1 LFLNGGNVETFP
13 DPNRW
18 HTGRT
23 AVVTGGGR
31 GIGRAIALALAD
43 GGATVFILGRDRAR
57 LEEAC
62 RQVRSPGSGTMVA
75 VPCDIRDERAVD
87 VLGGLAPHID
97 ILVHNAA
104 AYAPYVILE
113 KSQWETLQPVWETI
127 VTAPI
132 RLTRGVLP
140 SMKARGFG
148 RILHIGSAAATLGGA
163 GQVAYASAKSALAGL
178 TRSVACEAGRYGVTC
193 NLVEV
198 GFVETE
204 RTAEAVSPERKRQLL
219 ARIPSGRAGTCA
231 EVAAVVSFLT
241 SAQAGYIQGAC
252 IPVTGGLGL
261 GLFPFGKEGA
271 DASL

>member
-1 LFLNGGNVETFP
+1 VDTFADQDRP
-13 DPNRW
+13 
-18 HTGRT
+18 HAGRT

-31 GIGRAIALALAD
+31 GIGRAVALALAD

-62 RQVRSPGSGTMVA
+62 RPARPPGPGSVAA
-75 VPCDIRDERAVD
+75 VPCDIRDEGAA
-87 VLGGLAPHID
+87 GLLAGLVPPVD

-104 AYAPYVILE
+104 AFAPYAVLE
-113 KSQWETLQPVWETI
+113 KSSPADWQPVWETI
-127 VTAPI
+127 VTAPL

-148 RILHIGSAAATLGGA
+148 RVLHIGSAAATLGGA
-163 GQVAYASAKSALAGL
+163 GQVAYASAKSALVGL
-178 TRSVACEAGRYGVTC
+178 TRSIACEAARYGVTC

-198 GFVETE
+198 GLVETE
-204 RTAEAVSPERKRQLL
+204 RTAGAVAPERKRQIL
-219 ARIPSGRAGTCA
+219 ARIPAGRPGTCE
-231 EVAAVVSFLT
+231 EVAAVVSFLA
-241 SAQAGYIQGAC
+241 SAHAGYIQGAC

-261 GLFPFGKEGA
+261 GLVPFGKEGA